1 MSIVAPAFVMPPAD
15 TAANSALR
23 AVLRDN
29 TGRTNMLA
37 KTEAFTALPVRSQII
52 DLKV

>member
-1 MSIVAPAFVMPPAD
+1 MPIVAPPSAMPAD
-15 TAANSALR
+15 AAVNSALR

-29 TGRTNMLA
+29 TGRTTMLA
-37 KTEAFTALPVRSQII
+37 KTQAFTALPVRSQIV

>member
-1 MSIVAPAFVMPPAD
+1 MSIVAPSSVMSAD
-15 TAANSALR
+15 AAVHSALR

-37 KTEAFTALPVRSQII
+37 KAQAFTALPIRSQIV